1 MLSINVVV
9 PPWNYWNNPLKIQP
23 LWELY
28 YATLFQ
34 TKFPTAKVTITDL
47 REPLTSTASFSL
59 PESEIY
65 FYWIMKS
72 ADAAEIYSLV
82 EKLKAAYPKSI
93 HIAGGTHVEHCS
105 KECEKI
111 FDSLCFGTG
120 EELLIEALND
130 FQNGKLRQL
139 YKTHEVYP
147 FENYSHPLRDF
158 LPDHRIVN
166 KEHFSQYGDFIGT
179 TAYFSR
185 GCSFSCNFCI
195 YNFPRTFDYR
205 KHNQITEEIEYLK
218 ERYKIDA
225 INIKD
230 EVCIPPNINLCR
242 EYLEAIG
249 KSNIKWRGQ
258 TIPAGSEEMIKL
270 ARESGCLELALGIES
285 VENDKVLKLSN
296 KPAPDVSKN
305 RKFIETVKKHGI
317 RVKICLVFGLPGE
330 TKNVL
335 EKTIQ
340 YIEEVQPDFVSV
352 SGFDPIPG
360 SYFYKNPKEFGIKS
374 IDPDL
379 SKHAHLLFRFGNN
392 EEVGLPFEFH
402 EQTPWGPSLT
412 REDIS
417 NNIRSLQRYLGEHN
431 MVY

>member
-93 HIAGGTHVEHCS
+93 HSAGGAHVEHCS
-105 KECEKI
+105 KECETI

-218 ERYKIDA
+218 KRYKINA

-402 EQTPWGPSLT
+402 EQAPWGPSLT

-417 NNIRSLQRYLGEHN
+417 NNIRSLQRYLGERN

>member
-47 REPLTSTASFSL
+47 REPLASTASFSL

-139 YKTHEVYP
+139 YKTHGVYP

-195 YNFPRTFDYR
+195 YNFPKKFEYR
-205 KHNQITEEIEYLK
+205 RPDQIISEIEF
-218 ERYKIDA
+218 
-225 INIKD
+225 
-230 EVCIPPNINLCR
+230 PF
-242 EYLEAIG
+242 
-249 KSNIKWRGQ
+249 
-258 TIPAGSEEMIKL
+258 T
-270 ARESGCLELALGIES
+270 
-285 VENDKVLKLSN
+285 
-296 KPAPDVSKN
+296 VS
-305 RKFIETVKKHGI
+305 
-317 RVKICLVFGLPGE
+317 
-330 TKNVL
+330 
-335 EKTIQ
+335 
-340 YIEEVQPDFVSV
+340 
-352 SGFDPIPG
+352 
-360 SYFYKNPKEFGIKS
+360 
-374 IDPDL
+374 
-379 SKHAHLLFRFGNN
+379 
-392 EEVGLPFEFH
+392 
-402 EQTPWGPSLT
+402 
-412 REDIS
+412 
-417 NNIRSLQRYLGEHN
+417 
-431 MVY
+431 

>member
-218 ERYKIDA
+218 KRYKIDA

-360 SYFYKNPKEFGIKS
+360 SYFYKNSDRPKR
-374 IDPDL
+374 L
-379 SKHAHLLFRFGNN
+379 
-392 EEVGLPFEFH
+392 
-402 EQTPWGPSLT
+402 
-412 REDIS
+412 
-417 NNIRSLQRYLGEHN
+417 NIFFS
-431 MVY
+431 

>member
-47 REPLTSTASFSL
+47 RDPLPSTASFSL

-93 HIAGGTHVEHCS
+93 HIAGGAHVEHCS

-139 YKTHEVYP
+139 YKNHAVYP

-402 EQTPWGPSLT
+402 EQAPWGPSLT

-417 NNIRSLQRYLGEHN
+417 NNIRSLQRYLGERN

>member
-139 YKTHEVYP
+139 YKTHGVYP

-402 EQTPWGPSLT
+402 EQAPWGPSLT

-417 NNIRSLQRYLGEHN
+417 NNIRSLQRYLGERN